1 MTFIEKVKE
10 SVELTTGCRFYY
22 HAAGELNEV
31 LSGVEIGEEPI
42 AFAYLLKGGEV
53 AVGKNCREGVNLAVF
68 FCKKTEFDFNS
79 YENEQLIDECKQI
92 AFAWVSWFSKSNTL
106 EIVGNVTT
114 ERVYDTT
121 TDILTGIAVNI
132 TLRELVGYGMCDI
145 KKPVLIIEKNG
156 VYTLGAYDVKV
167 DVLPKTVDLLAKDNG
182 TYLPSEYC
190 ADAFGKVDVDVPQ
203 LGWKMVFSDGTECRI
218 YAKRLWNIN
227 FFYGNSYLVEIDTST
242 YNIDTSGVY
251 DMDSLL
257 SNIQMLKRVDLS
269 GLDTSNVTSME
280 KFLLGCPALESVDLS
295 VLDTSKVINMDYFLD
310 GSYSLKS
317 VNLSNFN
324 TSNAITICAFLR
336 DARSLKSV
344 DLTSFNTSKVIN
356 ISEIFRNCYELRTA
370 DLTSFDVSQLSYYK
384 PNMCFSKCNELR
396 SIIGEHTLEDV
407 ENGLTT
413 LSGLRVSIS
422 INDSGYLRYSSMLA
436 MLNSFA
442 DMTGENAQT
451 LTFHNTAWNNM
462 SNDDDT
468 IPDADTIA
476 KRQARLSA
484 IAAQKNWTIVY

>member
-31 LSGVEIGEEPI
+31 LAGVEIGEEPI
-42 AFAYLLKGGEV
+42 AFAYLLKGGDV

-68 FCKKTEFDFNS
+68 FCKKTDFDFNS

-92 AFAWVSWFSKSNTL
+92 AFSWVSWFSKSNTL

-156 VYTLGAYDVKV
+156 VYTLGAYEIKV
-167 DVLPKTVDLLAKDNG
+167 DVHPKMVDLLAEDNG
-182 TYLPSEYC
+182 TYLPSEYGVE
-190 ADAFGKVDVDVPQ
+190 AFNKVDVDVPQ
-203 LGWKMVFSDGTECRI
+203 LGWEMVFSDGTKGAL
-218 YAKRLWNIN
+218 YAKKLWSRNV
-227 FFYGNSYLVEIDTST
+227 FQYGYDIVELDTST
-242 YNIDTSGVY
+242 YKIDTSHINK
-251 DMDSLL
+251 MPSFLL
-257 SNIQMLKRVDLS
+257 YCENLKRVDLS
-269 GLDTSNVTSME
+269 GLDTSNVTDMSR
-280 KFLLGCPALESVDLS
+280 FLAYCRSLESVDLS
-295 VLDTSKVINMDYFLD
+295 VLDTSKVINMDYFAD
-310 GSYSLKS
+310 GTTSLKS
-317 VNLSNFN
+317 INLSNFD
-324 TSNAITICAFLR
+324 TSNSITVGAFLR
-336 DARSLKSV
+336 DACVLESV

-356 ISEIFRNCYELRTA
+356 ISEFFNRCYKLRTA
-370 DLTSFDVSQLSYYK
+370 DMTSFDLTNLVYNVNK
-384 PNMCFSKCNELR
+384 TFAACRELR

-413 LSGLRVSIS
+413 LFGSRKSIS
-422 INDSGYLRYSSMLA
+422 ISDSAYLRFSSMLA

-442 DMTGENAQT
+442 DMTGENAQI
-451 LTFHNTAWNNM
+451 LTFHNNAWSNM
-462 SNDDDT
+462 YNDDDT

-476 KRQARLSA
+476 ERQSRLSA

>member
-31 LSGVEIGEEPI
+31 LAGVEIGEDPI
-42 AFAYLLKGGEV
+42 AFAYLLKGGDV
-53 AVGKNCREGVNLAVF
+53 SVGKNCREGVNLAVF

-132 TLRELVGYGMCDI
+132 TLRELVGYGICDI

-167 DVLPKTVDLLAKDNG
+167 DVLPKNVDLLAKNNG
-182 TYLPSEYC
+182 TYLPSEYGV
-190 ADAFGKVDVDVPQ
+190 DAFRKVDVDVPQ
-203 LGWKMVFSDGTECRI
+203 LGWKMVYRDGTIGRF
-218 YAKRLWNIN
+218 YAKKIGLSLS
-227 FFYGNSYLVEIDTST
+227 FYNNKGLVEFDTST
-242 YNIDTSGVY
+242 YKIDTSDLY
-251 DMDSLL
+251 DMTSFL
-257 SNIQMLKRVDLS
+257 SKCPFLTKVNFTGIDTSNVIYMDYFFNGIGSQSVITGLNT
-269 GLDTSNVTSME
+269 LDTSNVTHM
-280 KFLLGCPALESVDLS
+280 KCFLSSCYNLVFVDFS
-295 VLDTSKVINMDYFLD
+295 SFNVSKVT
-310 GSYSLKS
+310 S
-317 VNLSNFN
+317 VVEFFRDCNNLH
-324 TSNAITICAFLR
+324 T
-336 DARSLKSV
+336 
-344 DLTSFNTSKVIN
+344 
-356 ISEIFRNCYELRTA
+356 
-370 DLTSFDVSQLSYYK
+370 
-384 PNMCFSKCNELR
+384 
-396 SIIGEHTLEDV
+396 IIGEHTLEDV

-413 LSGLRVSIS
+413 FFGLRVSINIGYS
-422 INDSGYLRYSSMLA
+422 PYLRFSSMLA
-436 MLNSFA
+436 MLNGFA
-442 DMTGENAQT
+442 DMTGEKAQT
-451 LTFHNTAWNNM
+451 LNFNKKSWGNM
-462 SNDDDT
+462 YNDDDT

-476 KRQARLSA
+476 ERQARLSA